1 MKISCGVAGDLLP
14 LYVDGCCS
22 EESGALLTEH
32 LGECQKCREK
42 WERMKRSDFL
52 PEQGETQEE
61 RRVEQTLPIIAYAD
75 KIRRRRTL
83 VRVLLPV
90 VILLLAL
97 MLSVTWQAVKLMAY
111 QNGTPEMIAEAGSW
125 DSKTGELET
134 DVRQIE
140 TYRLHAA
147 ASRLAV
153 HVQTEAAASGKVVL
167 YKAEEQ
173 SGQNAEEPIMTAD
186 INGSSAWCVF
196 THLSAESCYRVRVE
210 GIPEGTVT
218 VSGKFTFPQALRMA
232 WEDFFLI

>member
-42 WERMKRSDFL
+42 WERMKRIDFL
-52 PEQGETQEE
+52 PEQGEGGT
-61 RRVEQTLPIIAYAD
+61 EQTVPIIAYAD

-97 MLSVTWQAVKLMAY
+97 MLSVAWQAVKLMAY
-111 QNGTPEMIAEAGSW
+111 QNGTPEMIAEAASC
-125 DSKTGELET
+125 DPKTGELET

-173 SGQNAEEPIMTAD
+173 SGQNAEESIMTAD
-186 INGSSAWCVF
+186 ISGSSAWCVF
-196 THLSAESCYRVRVE
+196 THLSTESCYRVRVE

-232 WEDFFLI
+232 WDDFFVI

>member
-1 MKISCGVAGDLLP
+1 MIFSR
-14 LYVDGCCS
+14 S
-22 EESGALLTEH
+22 
-32 LGECQKCREK
+32 REK
-42 WERMKRSDFL
+42 
-52 PEQGETQEE
+52 
-61 RRVEQTLPIIAYAD
+61 RRKKEAREQTLPIIAYAD

-153 HVQTEAAASGKVVL
+153 HVQTEAAVSGKVVL

-186 INGSSAWCVF
+186 ISGSSAWCVF

-218 VSGKFTFPQALRMA
+218 VSGKFTFPQALRGV
-232 WEDFFLI
+232 EGFLPHLTKGKGLFTKKPQRKSSKERDPFTSET

>member
-1 MKISCGVAGDLLP
+1 M
-14 LYVDGCCS
+14 
-22 EESGALLTEH
+22 
-32 LGECQKCREK
+32 
-42 WERMKRSDFL
+42 
-52 PEQGETQEE
+52 
-61 RRVEQTLPIIAYAD
+61 
-75 KIRRRRTL
+75 
-83 VRVLLPV
+83 RVLLPV

-153 HVQTEAAASGKVVL
+153 HVQTEAAVSGKVVL

-173 SGQNAEEPIMTAD
+173 SGQNAEEPIMSAD
-186 INGSSAWCVF
+186 ISGSSAWCVF

>member
-1 MKISCGVAGDLLP
+1 MKISCNVAGDLLP
-14 LYVDGCCS
+14 LYVDECCS
-22 EESGALLTEH
+22 DDSRLLLEEH
-32 LGECQKCREK
+32 LIECQACGEK
-42 WERMKRSDFL
+42 YERMKRKDYLSTST
-52 PEQGETQEE
+52 EAGAG
-61 RRVEQTLPIIAYAD
+61 QTAHITAYAK
-75 KIRRRRTL
+75 KIRRRRTIFRIL
-83 VRVLLPV
+83 TPIAV
-90 VILLLAL
+90 LLLAL
-97 MLSVTWQAVKLMAY
+97 LLSVTWQAVKLMAY

-147 ASRLAV
+147 APQLAV

-186 INGSSAWCVF
+186 ISGGSAWCVF

-232 WEDFFLI
+232 WEDFFVI

>member
-1 MKISCGVAGDLLP
+1 
-14 LYVDGCCS
+14 
-22 EESGALLTEH
+22 
-32 LGECQKCREK
+32 
-42 WERMKRSDFL
+42 
-52 PEQGETQEE
+52 
-61 RRVEQTLPIIAYAD
+61 
-75 KIRRRRTL
+75 
-83 VRVLLPV
+83 
-90 VILLLAL
+90 
-97 MLSVTWQAVKLMAY
+97 MAY

-125 DSKTGELET
+125 DPKTGELET

-147 ASRLAV
+147 ASRLVV
-153 HVQTEAAASGKVVL
+153 HVQTDAAASGKVVL

-186 INGSSAWCVF
+186 ISGGSAWCVF

-232 WEDFFLI
+232 WKDFFLI

>member
-52 PEQGETQEE
+52 PEQGETPEE
-61 RRVEQTLPIIAYAD
+61 GGTEQTLPIIAYAD

-147 ASRLAV
+147 
-153 HVQTEAAASGKVVL
+153 G
-167 YKAEEQ
+167 
-173 SGQNAEEPIMTAD
+173 P
-186 INGSSAWCVF
+186 
-196 THLSAESCYRVRVE
+196 
-210 GIPEGTVT
+210 
-218 VSGKFTFPQALRMA
+218 
-232 WEDFFLI
+232 